1 MTVLELF
8 AGAGGA
14 YLGLRAAGLRCLCA
28 VEWDASAAAAL
39 RAAGAPALRAD
50 VRDLAAIEAALG
62 GARPDGIWGSFP
74 CQCWSAAGK
83 RLGARDARNGWPW
96 TVAAIDEFRPRWV
109 LCENV
114 AGLTHHRSGCKG
126 RGGQQGLFG
135 AVDPLDC
142 PGCYLERVILPDLRA
157 RFAHAGYLVLD
168 AADFGVP
175 QHRRRLILWAGP
187 SPMAAPVGSYGTTRR
202 PWVSMRVALGLGEE
216 RVLRVATAHGP
227 GERVEE
233 RRVDDYTDRPAL
245 TIPAT
250 RLGWGAGGS
259 MFVLYPCGTS
269 SKTAGGP
276 TPDTEPAPAIS
287 TRGNQYLV
295 PVKTGRHEEG
305 RPALPLGEEPAPTI
319 PAGYGEGQPWTRA
332 GHPWVAELAAAEQV
346 VYPAGCGRAA
356 TEPWRLDSPAPAV
369 TAAEVRG
376 TRASAASGFDFN
388 GGPDRASDAAFLASG
403 RRRLT
408 VEECAILQGF
418 PAGHPFTGSV
428 EARYTQVGNAVPP
441 ALAEAVG
448 RAALAAW
455 EVTR

>member
-14 YLGLRAAGLRCLCA
+14 YLGLRAAGLRCLSA
-28 VEWDASAAAAL
+28 VEWDASAATAL

-50 VRDLAAIEAALG
+50 VRDLDAIEAALG
-62 GARPDGIWGSFP
+62 GERPDGVWASFP

-83 RLGARDARNGWPW
+83 RLGALDERNGWPW
-96 TVAAIDEFRPRWV
+96 VVDAIGRFAPRWV

-114 AGLTHHRSGCKG
+114 EGLTHHRSGCRG
-126 RGGQQGLFG
+126 RGGQEGLFRRLD
-135 AVDPLDC
+135 DPMGC
-142 PGCYLERVILPDLRA
+142 PGCYLERVILPDLRR
-157 RFAHAGYLVLD
+157 RFAHAGCFVRD

-187 SPMAAPVGSYGTTRR
+187 SPLAVPAGSYGTPRR
-202 PWVSMRVALGLGEE
+202 PWVSMRVALGLGQE

-233 RRVDDYTDRPAL
+233 RQVDDYTDRPAL
-245 TIPAT
+245 TIPASQ
-250 RLGWGAGGS
+250 LGWGAGGS
-259 MFVLYPCGTS
+259 MFVARL
-269 SKTAGGP
+269 
-276 TPDTEPAPAIS
+276 D
-287 TRGNQYLV
+287 R
-295 PVKTGRHEEG
+295 
-305 RPALPLGEEPAPTI
+305 PAPTMAVGH
-319 PAGYGEGQPWTRA
+319 AGPLANAKIRGEIE
-332 GHPWVAELAAAEQV
+332 AELAAAEQV

-356 TEPWRLDSPAPAV
+356 TEPWRLDAPAPAV

-376 TRASAASGFDFN
+376 TRASAASGVDFH

-418 PAGHPFTGSV
+418 PASHPFTGTV
-428 EARYTQVGNAVPP
+428 EDRYKQVGNAVPP
-441 ALAEAVG
+441 ALAEAIG
-448 RAALAAW
+448 AAVVAAR
-455 EVTR
+455 EDR

>member
-14 YLGLRAAGLRCLCA
+14 YLGLRAAGLHCLCA
-28 VEWDASAAAAL
+28 VELDASAAAAL

-50 VRDLAAIEAALG
+50 VRDLAAIGVALG
-62 GARPDGIWGSFP
+62 GRRPDGIWASFP

-96 TVAAIDEFRPRWV
+96 TVAAIDELGPRWV

-114 AGLTHHRSGCKG
+114 AGLTHHRSGCTG
-126 RGGQQGLFG
+126 RCGQQGLFG

-142 PGCYLERVILPDLRA
+142 PGCYLERVILPDLRK
-157 RFAHAGYLVLD
+157 RFAHAGYFMVD

-187 SPMAAPVGSYGTTRR
+187 SPMVAPVGSYGTDRR
-202 PWVSMRVALGLGEE
+202 PWVSMRTALGPGEE

-233 RRVDDYTDRPAL
+233 RRLDDYTDRPA
-245 TIPAT
+245 
-250 RLGWGAGGS
+250 
-259 MFVLYPCGTS
+259 
-269 SKTAGGP
+269 
-276 TPDTEPAPAIS
+276 
-287 TRGNQYLV
+287 
-295 PVKTGRHEEG
+295 
-305 RPALPLGEEPAPTI
+305 PTI
-319 PAGYGEGQPWTRA
+319 SA
-332 GHPWVAELAAAEQV
+332 GHAEPIVNVKARGEIEAELAAAEQV

-376 TRASAASGFDFN
+376 TRASPASGFDFN

-408 VEECAILQGF
+408 VEECAVLQGF
-418 PAGHPFTGSV
+418 PGGHPFTGTV
-428 EARYTQVGNAVPP
+428 EDRYKQVGNAVPP

-448 RAALAAW
+448 RAAMAAW